1 MTTIETVMI
10 VVVEAVIVG
19 VAEGG
24 VEVVIVIVM
33 TVIKDFKL
41 LLYRLPITLIFLC
54 GEKIHNFMLIFCK
67 SLNCP
72 PVFSLLGVQF
82 FERIAQKSNIANW
95 T

>member
-54 GEKIHNFMLIFCK
+54 GEKFIILC
-67 SLNCP
+67 
-72 PVFSLLGVQF
+72 
-82 FERIAQKSNIANW
+82 
-95 T
+95 